1 MKSSPAFKFND
12 GTPSPFA
19 ISGIKIS
26 GENVSFTVYNSSD
39 IVPKATD
46 VLTEV
51 YQDAAILTW
60 VSDVEG
66 YSGDATVSWGQTSGS
81 MKTEKVSPYADGKY
95 SITLEGLS
103 PTTAYTVIITYDKN
117 GVTGDSVTSDFL
129 TKALVSEGRPYIY
142 LEYLS
147 GIRSGGVF
155 PAGTGLPLRVY
166 NAVGERI
173 SWSYDGTT
181 VQTDD
186 SGYFHP
192 AKSGTLKAVV
202 YHSDG
207 SQDILY
213 KEIII
218 K

>member
-1 MKSSPAFKFND
+1 M
-12 GTPSPFA
+12 
-19 ISGIKIS
+19 
-26 GENVSFTVYNSSD
+26 V
-39 IVPKATD
+39 
-46 VLTEV
+46 TEV

-60 VSDVEG
+60 DSDIEG
-66 YSGDATVSWGQTSGS
+66 YSGDATVSWGKTSGS
-81 MKTEKVSPYADGKY
+81 MKTERVSPYADGKY
-95 SITLEGLS
+95 SITLDGLS
-103 PTTAYTVIITYDKN
+103 PTTAYTVNISFERNEVI
-117 GVTGDSVTSDFL
+117 GDTVTSDFL
-129 TKALVSEGRPYIY
+129 TKALQSDGKPFIY

-147 GIRSGGVF
+147 GIRSEGVF

-166 NAVGERI
+166 NAVGEKI
-173 SWSYDGTT
+173 SWSYDGTS
-181 VQTDD
+181 VQTDG